1 MISNQTSPPEGAG
14 DEDARPLFLC
24 TNDDGIHAFGLGLLI
39 QAAGKLGEVFVVA
52 PDRERS
58 ASSQSLTLRSRIT
71 KTEESAGRLALS
83 GTPTDCVLIAVEKL
97 CEQLYER
104 PPKFVLSGVNHGP
117 NMGEDVLY
125 SGTVAAAIEGT
136 ILGVPSIAVSFMGQ
150 DDDRLAGYADL
161 LERLLRGLVTR
172 DDFPEET
179 LLNINLPD
187 LPASEVRGS
196 RVTVLDSRQYVGSV
210 NRLDPA
216 GRDEFWIGDG
226 TPDWKGR
233 ADSDFSAVDAGY
245 VSITPLHLDL
255 TNFRLIEKVR
265 NWPLEL

>member
-1 MISNQTSPPEGAG
+1 MIPHQSSPPEGGG
-14 DEDARPLFLC
+14 DRDPRPLFLC
-24 TNDDGIHAFGLGLLI
+24 TNDDGIHAFGLQLLI
-39 QAAGKLGEVFVVA
+39 QAAQSLGEVFVVA
-52 PDRERS
+52 PDRQRS
-58 ASSQSLTLRSRIT
+58 ASSQSLTLRSPIT
-71 KTEESAGRLALS
+71 KTRESAGRLALS
-83 GTPTDCVLIAVEKL
+83 GTPTDCVLIAIEKL
-97 CEQLYER
+97 CEETCGRR
-104 PPKFVLSGVNHGP
+104 PNFVLSGVNHGP

-136 ILGVPSIAVSFMGQ
+136 ILGVPSIALSFMGR
-150 DDDRLAGYADL
+150 DDERLAGYADL

-187 LPASEVRGS
+187 RRADEVLGS

-210 NRLDPA
+210 NRRGAADSE
-216 GRDEFWIGDG
+216 EFWIGDG
-226 TPDWKGR
+226 IPDWKGG

-255 TNFRLIEKVR
+255 TNFQLIEKVR
-265 NWPLEL
+265 TWPLEL